1 MAQGK
6 ARKMTSWRRVALAAW
21 DAPRDPTAY
30 GTLDLDVE
38 RALDY
43 VARLRAQSGAKVTL
57 THLVGKAVGAAIAA
71 CPEVNAYVARGE
83 IVVRETVDVFFQV
96 AFAEGGQGGGAKGL
110 AGIKVASVDQK
121 SLLTVARELTES
133 AGSLRATGT
142 SKGSAKGAEVL
153 ARLPKPLVGA
163 AARAGAYLSYDL
175 GLDLSG
181 VGIPYDAFGSC
192 MVSNVGVFGIP
203 AGYAPL
209 LDMSRVPLVLTVGAV
224 RDAARVVAG
233 ACVPRRSV
241 TIGVAFDH
249 RVLDGYHAG
258 KLAELFTRALDQ
270 PEALFGAD
278 GEA

>member
-1 MAQGK
+1 MS
-6 ARKMTSWRRVALAAW
+6 KMTSWRRVALAAW

-43 VARLRAQSGAKVTL
+43 VARLRATTGVKVTL
-57 THLVGKAVGAAIAA
+57 THLVGKAVADAIATV
-71 CPEVNAYVARGE
+71 PEANAFVARGE
-83 IVVRETVDVFFQV
+83 IVQRETVDIFFQV
-96 AFAEGGQGGGAKGL
+96 AFAEEAVPG
-110 AGIKVASVDQK
+110 QK
-121 SLLTVARELTES
+121 SLAGVKVTRANERPLLDVARELTEH
-133 AGSLRATGT
+133 AGALRSSGT
-142 SKGSAKGAEVL
+142 SASAKGAQVL
-153 ARLPKPLVGA
+153 GRLPSPLMGA
-163 AARAGAYLSYDL
+163 AARAGAFFSYDL
-175 GLDLSG
+175 GLDLSRL
-181 VGIPYDAFGSC
+181 GIPYDAFGSC

-249 RVLDGYHAG
+249 RVMDGYHAG
-258 KLAELFTRALDQ
+258 RLAERFTRALEQ
-270 PEALFGAD
+270 PEATFGTPR
-278 GEA
+278 